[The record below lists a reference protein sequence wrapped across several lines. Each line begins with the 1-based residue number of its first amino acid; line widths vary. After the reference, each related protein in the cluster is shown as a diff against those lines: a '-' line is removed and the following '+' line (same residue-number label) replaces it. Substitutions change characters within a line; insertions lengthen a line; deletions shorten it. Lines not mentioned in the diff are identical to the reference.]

1 MFRTTGSY
9 ARSSLLV
16 LFALLSGCGGSKQ
29 NTADTTAPTVSVPAD
44 ITVEASAPNG
54 APATDPAIVAFLSGA
69 SGDDAGGI
77 ASETNDAPSLFPLGT
92 TVVTFSFTDNAG
104 NTGTGS
110 ASVTVEDTTPPV
122 IHLNGPSPFIVSLGT
137 AFTDPVTATDIADD
151 NLTIDITGTVDIN
164 VAGSYT
170 LTYNVTDASGNAA
183 TTMIREVIVNTPPTA
198 RKALTS
204 VDTTTNGIEIPA
216 AGNSLD
222 LSASDDFTLAMWV
235 KPSTLTDG
243 MVFYSQET
251 AAVGSHRFLLS
262 SSATGGIRFSSDKFG
277 SGLDTFTS
285 TDVLAVGQWS
295 FIAVTRTGNT
305 VRLYHNGILVGQ
317 GTQITS
323 AGATTGTGAHYIG
336 KFGDNPDPTADAE
349 ISHVS
354 VWNSALS
361 SSRIMALMPQYLQGT
376 ETGLIAYWP
385 LDEGTGTT
393 ANDLAGNNPGN
404 LLAGANWTL
413 PDSPINRIVTA
424 PGGNSVITLAGS
436 DADPGV
442 LALHIASLPTNGTL
456 FQSDGSTPVAVGDTV
471 SDWSY
476 LPGGSGRVVAGRVV
490 YRSATGGNDR
500 FTFVAHDLD
509 ASGVD
514 SSPVTVDI
522 SDSTPPVAAAG
533 TALRFTRS
541 EQDVVAVPD
550 SASLDNAVDNVTVE
564 LWFKSALVNTPSSP
578 SSITMLEKGGP
589 FSNYPYTLRL
599 TARNGIGTVSFATY
613 DQTVVPWINSSP
625 FALKEGEWHHVA
637 GVRAGGNQFMRL
649 YVDGQLQS
657 EITSTNNTALASL
670 NLSNITNDRP
680 LSFGNTTVNPLTP
693 FEGSIDEIRVWST
706 ARTQAEILA
715 NMNKTLTGNEAGLVG
730 YWRFDEGSG
739 SLARDLSANAN
750 DGVLGSGGTADMPLW
765 TAAGNPQ
772 FNPGV
777 VTASADGSD
786 RAIYIGGADVNGDAL
801 STRISSLPSQGNLFQ
816 ADGVTPINAGD
827 TVTDA
832 HGLVIFRSTVAGQDA
847 FEFVVNDG
855 TSDSASVTVSVNV
868 Q

>member
-1 MFRTTGSY
+1 MFRTTGPY
-9 ARSSLLV
+9 ARSSLFV

-44 ITVEASAPNG
+44 ITVEASVPNG

-77 ASETNDAPSLFPLGT
+77 ASEVNDAPSLFPLGT

-122 IHLNGPSPFIVSLGT
+122 IQLNGPSPFILSLGT

-151 NLTIDITGTVDIN
+151 NLTIDITGTVDID

-170 LTYNVTDASGNAA
+170 LTYNVTDASGNTA

-204 VDTTTNGIEIPA
+204 VDTSTNGIEIPA

-235 KPSTLTDG
+235 KPSALTDG

-251 AAVGSHRFLLS
+251 AAVGSHRFLVS
-262 SSATGGIRFSSDKFG
+262 GSATGGIRFSSDNFG
-277 SGLDTFTS
+277 SGLDTFSS

-336 KFGDNPDPTADAE
+336 KFGDNPDPAADAE

-393 ANDLAGNNPGN
+393 ANDLVGSNPGN
-404 LLAGANWTL
+404 LLTGASWTA
-413 PDSPINRIVTA
+413 PDSPIDRIVAA
-424 PGGNSVITLAGS
+424 PGSNAVITLAGS
-436 DADPGV
+436 DADTNV
-442 LALHIASLPTNGTL
+442 MALHITGLPTNGSL
-456 FQSDGSTPVAVGDTV
+456 FQSDGTTPVAAGDTV
-471 SDWSY
+471 SDSSN
-476 LPGGSGRVVAGRVV
+476 LSTPSGTAITGRVV
-490 YRSATGGNDR
+490 YRSTNGGNDR

-509 ASGVD
+509 AAGVD

-533 TALRFTRS
+533 TALQFTS
-541 EQDVVAVPD
+541 AENDVVVVPD
-550 SASLDNAVDNVTVE
+550 STSLDDAVDNVSVE
-564 LWFKSALVNTPSSP
+564 LWFRATTNDSNGGTTL
-578 SSITMLEKGGP
+578 LEKGGP
-589 FSNYPYTLRL
+589 FHTYPYTLRL
-599 TARNGIGTVSFATY
+599 TATNGIGTITFATF
-613 DQTVVPWINSSP
+613 DGRWVPVINSSP
-625 FALKEGEWHHVA
+625 FALNDGEWHHVA
-637 GVRAGGNQFMRL
+637 GVRGGGNQFMRL
-649 YVDGQLQS
+649 YVDGQLQG
-657 EITSTNNTALASL
+657 ELTAADNTALANL
-670 NLSNITNDRP
+670 NLGNITNNQP
-680 LSFGNTTVNPLTP
+680 LSFGNTTVTPLTP
-693 FEGSIDEIRVWST
+693 FQGELDEVRVWNS
-706 ARTQAEILA
+706 ARSQAEIQA
-715 NMNKTLTGNEAGLVG
+715 DMNKTLTGSEAGLVG

-739 SLARDLSANAN
+739 SLVRDLSTNAN

-772 FNPGV
+772 FNPGTV
-777 VTASADGSD
+777 AAPADGSD
-786 RAIYIGGADVNGDAL
+786 RAIYIGGADVDGDAL
-801 STRISSLPSQGNLFQ
+801 STRITSLPSQGSLFQ

-832 HGLVIFRSTVAGQDA
+832 QGQVIFRSTVAGQDA

-855 TSDSASVTVSVNV
+855 TSDSAAVAVSVDV